1 MGSRKWSCMSPLLFP
16 GGFRAKGKVRQ
27 KGLWRIII
35 DIDHKYFKIYP
46 LPDLQ
51 RRKLV
56 SFPASQN
63 RILKIC
69 QPFHP

>member
-1 MGSRKWSCMSPLLFP
+1 MVLHLAFILGVSGLR
-16 GGFRAKGKVRQ
+16 GKVRQ
-27 KGLWRIII
+27 KGLWRKII

-51 RRKLV
+51 RRKLF